1 MHSRDASEARCNA
14 RNGYYSARLTFRD
27 AVIQLVATGLA
38 KKPGRRLYFPSAAKY
53 LK

>member
-1 MHSRDASEARCNA
+1 MTDASEARCNA

-38 KKPGRRLYFPSAAKY
+38 KNQAAAFIFHRQQNI
-53 LK
+53 